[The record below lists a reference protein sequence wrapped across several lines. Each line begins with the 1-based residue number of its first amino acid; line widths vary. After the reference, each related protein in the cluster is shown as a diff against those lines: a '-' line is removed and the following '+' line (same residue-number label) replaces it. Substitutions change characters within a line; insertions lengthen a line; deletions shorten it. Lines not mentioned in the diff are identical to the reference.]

1 MSKAT
6 AIQLAT
12 ASAEF
17 TIIDTVADPEVSNG
31 RACIEVDDGLCF
43 LPRKFFTWTWHVLVF
58 SEVLFLKM
66 CMSLDITWPTKL
78 FYILKGTK
86 PYL

>member
-31 RACIEVDDGLCF
+31 RACIEVGCASF
-43 LPRKFFTWTWHVLVF
+43 PENF
-58 SEVLFLKM
+58 SPGHGMFWFFLK
-66 CMSLDITWPTKL
+66 CC
-78 FYILKGTK
+78 F
-86 PYL
+86 